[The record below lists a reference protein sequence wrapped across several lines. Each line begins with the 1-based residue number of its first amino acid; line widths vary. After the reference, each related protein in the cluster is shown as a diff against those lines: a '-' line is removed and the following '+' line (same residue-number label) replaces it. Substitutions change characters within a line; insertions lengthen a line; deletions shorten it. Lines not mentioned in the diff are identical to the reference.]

1 MKEVVKF
8 GISIW
13 MLYLNMDKPFNPIL
27 VTMIFIHKKGETYQ
41 GRINGTP
48 VYCEQV
54 SHHPPICSFFMPGR
68 GYKLFGHLEIQASM
82 GANSVV
88 GSCYGYV
95 QVDFLET

>member
-27 VTMIFIHKKGETYQ
+27 VNMIFIHKKGETYQ

-48 VYCEQV
+48 IYCEQV

-68 GYKLFGHLEIQASM
+68 GYKFFFLFYYENIWTFRDTSING
-82 GANSVV
+82 
-88 GSCYGYV
+88 C
-95 QVDFLET
+95 